1 MITFAIVISCVLSL
15 PPTWTPLIVG
25 NELEGWTIVNGDKS
39 TWTIKDDMIVC
50 SGKPTGVIRTNK
62 VYENFILELDWRH
75 MVENGNAGLFVWSD
89 PFPAIGVPFTKSIEV
104 QIMDGKELDW
114 YTTHGDIFSIWGAT
128 MTPDVPHPKG
138 DHIQRCL
145 PSERRSKPAPEWN
158 HYTVTCIDGTIK
170 LSVNGAFVSGAHD
183 VTPRKGHI
191 CLESEGTEVYFK
203 NINIMEL
210 PPSSPVTAKAEEVEH
225 YYIGFN
231 TLFTGINLQGWIVN
245 SSTKEHWSVNDN
257 ILTTDGNGI
266 ALKTVMEYKDY
277 EFVVD
282 YRCKDQTS
290 KPYIILNGVKTMLF
304 IENAGHWNR
313 EPVNRIT
320 GRVLNGQISIGSD
333 EGSVDFCNIFVRT
346 MK

>member
-1 MITFAIVISCVLSL
+1 MTYTLAITCVLSL
-15 PPTWTPLIVG
+15 PPAWTPLIVG
-25 NELEGWTIVNGDKS
+25 DDLEAWTIVNGDKS
-39 TWTIKDDMIVC
+39 TWTVNDGMIVC

-128 MTPDVPHPKG
+128 MTPDRPHPQG
-138 DHIQRCL
+138 YNRCL

-158 HYTVTCIDGTIK
+158 HYTVTCIDGIIK
-170 LSVNGAFVSGAHD
+170 LSVNGVIVSGAYD
-183 VTPRKGHI
+183 VSPSKGYI
-191 CLESEGTEVYFK
+191 CLEAEGTLVHFK

-210 PPSSPVTAKAEEVEH
+210 PTSSPVTPDAEKIEN

-231 TLFTGINLQGWIVN
+231 TLFTGINLHGWIVN
-245 SSTKEHWSVNDN
+245 SATMSHWAVGDN
-257 ILTTDGNGI
+257 VLSTDGKGD
-266 ALKTVMEYKDY
+266 ALKTVMEYKDF

-282 YRCKDQTS
+282 YRCKDETS
-290 KPYIILNGVKTMLF
+290 KPYMILNGVKTMLF
-304 IENAGHWNR
+304 TENAGDWNR
-313 EPVNRIT
+313 EVVNRMPDRT
-320 GRVLNGQISIGSD
+320 LNGQISIGSD
-333 EGSVDFCNIFVRT
+333 GGSVDFCNIFVRT
-346 MK
+346 LN